1 MTTKTKNPEKFV
13 NIGRPE
19 TVLGAIDAC
28 SLTLAIKI
36 KQAAVTEQAEHPVA
50 TVETA
55 PGKREVIAAL
65 DMKKVAKETDNP
77 NLDNQ
82 ETNQEMIRY
91 AGTMKIVR
99 ETSVPTNI
107 CP

>member
-1 MTTKTKNPEKFV
+1 MTMKTRNPEKSV

-19 TVLGAIDAC
+19 TVSGAIDVC
-28 SLTLAIKI
+28 FLTLAIKI
-36 KQAAVTEQAEHPVA
+36 NPAAVTKQAEHPVA

-55 PGKREVIAAL
+55 HGKTEAIASL
-65 DMKKVAKETDNP
+65 DMKKVAKEPDNP
-77 NLDNQ
+77 NLDSQ
-82 ETNQEMIRY
+82 ETNQEMISY
-91 AGTMKIVR
+91 AGTMRIVK